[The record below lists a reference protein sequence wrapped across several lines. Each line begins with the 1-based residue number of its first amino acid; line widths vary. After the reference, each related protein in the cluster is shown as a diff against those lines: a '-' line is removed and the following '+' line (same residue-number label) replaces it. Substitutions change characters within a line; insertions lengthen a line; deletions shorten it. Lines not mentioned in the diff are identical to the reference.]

1 MFPNGNVGLENSKF
15 YEDVPARGH
24 LIGRRRP
31 QAVAVRPRW
40 GAARPIPSLGHAR
53 PPPATNGGMNEDAGA
68 LSLHDVP
75 PCCVGE
81 HYRFRVTRLKER
93 AGRVWGRAAR
103 YPARVALAF
112 SLVSFCFLAEGQTM
126 SEDDLRKALAD
137 HKAQLDDR

>member
-1 MFPNGNVGLENSKF
+1 
-15 YEDVPARGH
+15 
-24 LIGRRRP
+24 
-31 QAVAVRPRW
+31 
-40 GAARPIPSLGHAR
+40 
-53 PPPATNGGMNEDAGA
+53 MNEDAGA